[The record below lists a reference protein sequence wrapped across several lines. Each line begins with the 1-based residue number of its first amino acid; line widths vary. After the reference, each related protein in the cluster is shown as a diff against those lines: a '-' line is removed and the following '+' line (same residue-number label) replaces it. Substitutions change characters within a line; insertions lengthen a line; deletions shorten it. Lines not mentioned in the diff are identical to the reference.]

1 MSYLKKNL
9 LFMCFLFLGGCMSKE
24 KANIPQEG
32 DVVIWKQN
40 NNLVVKAK
48 LGERR
53 IHISDQFDSEF
64 YRPEREHYLGQFPIS
79 YIPEKFASITQKE
92 IDSLPMPDSNRQL
105 QFNLVLRKSSFQA
118 TDGYIPD
125 HKDQVRVKIEGL
137 TIDMLEQKL
146 DTNKIM
152 LNNFNSK
159 YVDLKSKFK
168 KNGLDCYK
176 RNISDKAFFCY
187 GYSKNKDVTGVFL
200 DVFASENTSDNHFI
214 QIYGNS
220 YEPNKY
226 GGVWVQWETNLNN
239 WEEWQEID
247 NAIWRL
253 LDVWNVAPL
262 EVKSKNIR
270 K

>member
-1 MSYLKKNL
+1 MLYLKKVIL
-9 LFMCFLFLGGCMSKE
+9 IMSFLFLGGCMNKE
-24 KANIPQEG
+24 KTNIPQEG
-32 DVVIWKQN
+32 DIVIWKQN
-40 NNLVVKAK
+40 NHLVVKAK

-53 IHISDQFDSEF
+53 IHIPDQFDSEF
-64 YRPEREHYLGQFPIS
+64 YRPEKEHYLGQFPIS

-105 QFNLVLRKSSFQA
+105 QFNLVLRNSSFQA

-137 TIDMLEQKL
+137 TIDMREQKL
-146 DTNKIM
+146 DTHKIM

-159 YVDLKSKFK
+159 YIDLKSKFK

-200 DVFASENTSDNHFI
+200 DVFVSENTSDNHFI

-226 GGVWVQWETNLNN
+226 GGIWVQWETNLNN
-239 WEEWQEID
+239 WEDWQEID

-253 LDVWNVAPL
+253 LDIWNVAPL
-262 EVKSKNIR
+262 EIKTK
-270 K
+270 

>member
-1 MSYLKKNL
+1 MN
-9 LFMCFLFLGGCMSKE
+9 KE

-53 IHISDQFDSEF
+53 IHIFDQFDSEF
-64 YRPEREHYLGQFPIS
+64 YRPEREHYLGQFPIN

-105 QFNLVLRKSSFQA
+105 QFNLILRNSSFQA
-118 TDGYIPD
+118 TDGYVPD

-137 TIDMLEQKL
+137 TIDMREQKL

-168 KNGLDCYK
+168 KKWFGL
-176 RNISDKAFFCY
+176 
-187 GYSKNKDVTGVFL
+187 L
-200 DVFASENTSDNHFI
+200 
-214 QIYGNS
+214 
-220 YEPNKY
+220 
-226 GGVWVQWETNLNN
+226 
-239 WEEWQEID
+239 
-247 NAIWRL
+247 
-253 LDVWNVAPL
+253 
-262 EVKSKNIR
+262 
-270 K
+270 

>member
-53 IHISDQFDSEF
+53 IHIFDQFDLEF
-64 YRPEREHYLGQFPIS
+64 YHPEREHYLGQFPIS

-105 QFNLVLRKSSFQA
+105 QFNLVLRKLSFQA

-137 TIDMLEQKL
+137 TIDMREQKL

-176 RNISDKAFFCY
+176 RNISDKAFFVM
-187 GYSKNKDVTGVFL
+187 D
-200 DVFASENTSDNHFI
+200 
-214 QIYGNS
+214 
-220 YEPNKY
+220 
-226 GGVWVQWETNLNN
+226 
-239 WEEWQEID
+239 
-247 NAIWRL
+247 
-253 LDVWNVAPL
+253 
-262 EVKSKNIR
+262 IR
-270 K
+270 KIKMLLEFF